1 MLLIENDIN
10 TNPFTPAVHACV
22 PPLPWSVTE
31 ADVADPSRCVHPAT
45 PSCCQN
51 HLAMQPGTRFL
62 PHMCSRPLAAP
73 CSGIVT
79 CALHTAQLL
88 SLHQASNHH
97 PLVPLIR
104 RTDLRHLAVCSVDPP
119 GCKDIDDALHVRRL
133 PNGNFEL
140 GVRLLLASVSLISGC
155 SCWTVHQQHPL
166 LCNAQLWCLAPSH
179 LRALYLL
186 ARLACLTG
194 WCCLLLPRLRRC
206 TLPMSPTLCTRGPQW
221 TRRPR
226 SGECPIR
233 ERLSGWHV
241 RWGGQGHK
249 HLHMWVM
256 VSAALQMCIDLA
268 ACVP

>member
-1 MLLIENDIN
+1 VHRLPQVDTWEAGEAARGALQHAGNGQTIWSTPSIAKPHTPALSFPAPQVLLIENDIN

-73 CSGIVT
+73 CSGILT

-88 SLHQASNHH
+88 SLHQAFNHH
-97 PLVPLIR
+97 PPVPSIR

-140 GVRLLLASVSLISGC
+140 GVRIFWLLEL
-155 SCWTVHQQHPL
+155 
-166 LCNAQLWCLAPSH
+166 
-179 LRALYLL
+179 
-186 ARLACLTG
+186 
-194 WCCLLLPRLRRC
+194 
-206 TLPMSPTLCTRGPQW
+206 
-221 TRRPR
+221 
-226 SGECPIR
+226 
-233 ERLSGWHV
+233 
-241 RWGGQGHK
+241 
-249 HLHMWVM
+249 
-256 VSAALQMCIDLA
+256 
-268 ACVP
+268 